1 MINILIVDDEKEI
14 VDLIDLYL
22 RNKGYCIFKAYD
34 SDKALEILNLEK
46 INLAI
51 MDLMIPGTDGYDLIK
66 KIRST
71 SNIPIIII
79 SAKCENHDKVIGLDI
94 GADDYI
100 TKPFDPLELIA
111 RVNAQL
117 RRCYLLNLE
126 DNNENIIKSRDL
138 ILDKDK
144 IIVTKGGKEVFLTL
158 KEFKLLELFMEN
170 KNKVLT
176 KQRIFEN
183 IWKEEYLY
191 DDNVIMVHISN
202 LRDKIEDNNKENKYI
217 KTIRGIGYRFEE
229 K

>member
-22 RNKGYCIFKAYD
+22 RNKGYSIFKAYEGNE
-34 SDKALEILNLEK
+34 ALNILKLEK
-46 INLAI
+46 INLVI
-51 MDLMIPGTDGYDLIK
+51 MDLMMPGIDGYSLIK

-79 SAKCENHDKVIGLDI
+79 SAKCENYDKVLGLDV

-100 TKPFDPLELIA
+100 TKPFEPLELIA

-117 RRCYLLNLE
+117 RRCYSLNVE
-126 DNNENIIKSRDL
+126 DSVEKIIKSRDL
-138 ILDKDK
+138 ILDKEK
-144 IIVTKGGKEVFLTL
+144 IILTKDGKEITLTL
-158 KEFKLLELFMEN
+158 KEFKMLELFMEN
-170 KNKVLT
+170 RNRVLT
-176 KQRIFEN
+176 KQTIFEN
-183 IWKEEYLY
+183 VWNEDYLY

-202 LRDKIEDNNKENKYI
+202 LRDKIEDEDKANKYI
-217 KTIRGIGYRFEE
+217 KTIRGIGYRFED

>member
-1 MINILIVDDEKEI
+1 MVNILIVDDEKEI

-22 RNKGYCIFKAYD
+22 RNKGYFIFKAYEGNE
-34 SDKALEILNLEK
+34 AMNILNSKK
-46 INLAI
+46 INLVI
-51 MDLMIPGTDGYDLIK
+51 LDLMMPGIDGYKLIK
-66 KIRST
+66 KIRGI

-100 TKPFDPLELIA
+100 TKPFDLLELIA

-117 RRCYLLNLE
+117 RRCYSLNSK
-126 DNNENIIKSRDL
+126 DNIIKVRDI

-144 IIVTKGGKEVFLTL
+144 VVVTKSGKEVTLTL

-170 KNKVLT
+170 KNRVLT
-176 KQRIFEN
+176 KQMIFEN
-183 IWKEEYLY
+183 IWNEEYLY
-191 DDNVIMVHISN
+191 DDNVIMVHVSK
-202 LRDKIEDNNKENKYI
+202 LRDKIECDNKENKYI
-217 KTIRGIGYRFEE
+217 KTIRGIGYRFED

>member
-22 RNKGYCIFKAYD
+22 RNKEYSIFKAYEGNE
-34 SDKALEILNLEK
+34 AMNILNSEEIKLV
-46 INLAI
+46 IL
-51 MDLMIPGTDGYDLIK
+51 DLMMPGIDGYALIK
-66 KIRST
+66 KIRSN
-71 SNIPIIII
+71 SKIPIIII
-79 SAKCENHDKVIGLDI
+79 SAKCENYDKVIGLDI

-117 RRCYLLNLE
+117 RRCYSLNLE
-126 DNNENIIKSRDL
+126 DNIGNVIKSKDL
-138 ILDKDK
+138 ILDRDK
-144 IIVTKGGKEVFLTL
+144 VVVTKSEKEVPLTL

-183 IWKEEYLY
+183 VWNEEYLY

-202 LRDKIEDNNKENKYI
+202 LRDKIECDNKENKYI
-217 KTIRGIGYRFEE
+217 KTIRGIGYRFED

>member
-1 MINILIVDDEKEI
+1 MVNILIVDDEKEI

-22 RNKGYCIFKAYD
+22 RNKGYFIFKAYEGNE
-34 SDKALEILNLEK
+34 AMNILNSEK
-46 INLAI
+46 INLVI
-51 MDLMIPGTDGYDLIK
+51 LDLMMPGIDGYKLIK
-66 KIRST
+66 KIRGI

-100 TKPFDPLELIA
+100 TKPFDLLELIA

-117 RRCYLLNLE
+117 RRCYSLNSN
-126 DNNENIIKSRDL
+126 DNIDNIIKVRDI

-144 IIVTKGGKEVFLTL
+144 VVVTRSGKEVTLTL

-176 KQRIFEN
+176 KQMIFEN
-183 IWKEEYLY
+183 IWNEEYLY
-191 DDNVIMVHISN
+191 DDNVIMVHVSK
-202 LRDKIEDNNKENKYI
+202 LRDKIECDNKENKYI
-217 KTIRGIGYRFEE
+217 KTIRGIGYRFED

>member
-14 VDLIDLYL
+14 VDLIELYL

-34 SDKALEILNLEK
+34 SNEALKILNSKK
-46 INLAI
+46 INLII
-51 MDLMIPGTDGYDLIK
+51 MDLMMPDTDGYDLIR
-66 KIRST
+66 KIRSN
-71 SNIPIIII
+71 SNLPIIII

-117 RRCYLLNLE
+117 RRCYLLNLDE
-126 DNNENIIKSRDL
+126 NKDNIIKSRDL

-144 IIVTKGGKEVFLTL
+144 VNVTKGEKEISLTL

-183 IWKEEYLY
+183 VWNEEYLY

-202 LRDKIEDNNKENKYI
+202 LRDKIEDDNKENKYI
-217 KTIRGIGYRFEE
+217 KTIRGIGYRFED

>member
-22 RNKGYCIFKAYD
+22 RNKGYSIFKAYEG
-34 SDKALEILNLEK
+34 KEALNILSSENIKLV
-46 INLAI
+46 IL
-51 MDLMIPGTDGYDLIK
+51 DLMMPGIDGYAIIN

-117 RRCYLLNLE
+117 RRCYSLNIR
-126 DNNENIIKSRDL
+126 DNVDNVISSRDL
-138 ILDKDK
+138 ILDKEK
-144 IIVTKGGKEVFLTL
+144 VVVTKAGREVQLTL
-158 KEFKLLELFMEN
+158 KEFKLLQLFMEN

-176 KQRIFEN
+176 KKRIFEN
-183 IWKEEYLY
+183 VWNEEYLY

-202 LRDKIEDNNKENKYI
+202 LRDKIEDDNKEDKYI
-217 KTIRGIGYRFEE
+217 KTIRGIGYRFED

>member
-1 MINILIVDDEKEI
+1 MINILIVDNEKEI

-22 RNKGYCIFKAYD
+22 RNKGYFIFKAYEGNE
-34 SDKALEILNLEK
+34 AMNILNSEK
-46 INLAI
+46 INLV
-51 MDLMIPGTDGYDLIK
+51 MLDLMIPGIDGYELIK

-79 SAKCENHDKVIGLDI
+79 SAKCENHDKVIGLDM

-100 TKPFDPLELIA
+100 TKPFDLLELIA
-111 RVNAQL
+111 RVNVQI
-117 RRCYLLNLE
+117 RRCYSLNSE
-126 DNNENIIKSRDL
+126 DNIIEIRDL

-144 IIVTKGGKEVFLTL
+144 AVVIKSGKEVTLTL

-176 KQRIFEN
+176 KQMIFEQ

-191 DDNVIMVHISN
+191 DDNVIMVHVSK
-202 LRDKIEDNNKENKYI
+202 LRDKIKYDNKENKYI
-217 KTIRGIGYRFEE
+217 KTIRGIGYIFED